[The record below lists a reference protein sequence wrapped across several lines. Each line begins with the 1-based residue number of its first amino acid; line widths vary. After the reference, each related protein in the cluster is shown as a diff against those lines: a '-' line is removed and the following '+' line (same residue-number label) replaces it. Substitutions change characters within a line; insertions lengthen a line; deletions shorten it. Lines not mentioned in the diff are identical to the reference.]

1 MKDNEMRIKNELET
15 MLDTLSKIR
24 ASFYELNLPTDKNY
38 EDYKEAERL
47 FDNTGKTLDELVTF
61 FSEGDRL

>member
-1 MKDNEMRIKNELET
+1 MKNNELRIKDELET
-15 MLDTLSKIR
+15 MLENLSKIR
-24 ASFYELNLPTDKNY
+24 ANFYGLNKPTDENY

-47 FDNTGKTLDELVTF
+47 FDNAGKKLDELVTF

>member
-1 MKDNEMRIKNELET
+1 MKNNELRIKNELET
-15 MLDTLSKIR
+15 VFEALSKIR
-24 ASFYELNLPTDKNY
+24 ASFYELNQPTDKNY

-47 FDNTGKTLDELVTF
+47 FDNTGKALDTLVTF

>member
-1 MKDNEMRIKNELET
+1 MGNNELRIRDELET
-15 MLDTLSKIR
+15 MLETLSKIR
-24 ASFYELNLPTDKNY
+24 ANFYELNRPTDENY

-47 FDNTGKTLDELVTF
+47 FDNAGKTLDTLVTF

>member
-1 MKDNEMRIKNELET
+1 MKNELET
-15 MLDTLSKIR
+15 MLETLSKIR
-24 ASFYELNLPTDKNY
+24 ASFYELNRPTDENY

-47 FDNTGKTLDELVTF
+47 FNNAGETLDALVTF

>member
-1 MKDNEMRIKNELET
+1 MTNNEMTIKTELET
-15 MLDTLSKIR
+15 MLETLSKIR
-24 ASFYELNLPTDKNY
+24 ANFRELNRPTDKNY

-47 FDNTGKTLDELVTF
+47 FDNAGKALDTLVVF

>member
-1 MKDNEMRIKNELET
+1 MKNNELRIKAELET
-15 MLDTLSKIR
+15 MLETLSKIR
-24 ASFYELNLPTDKNY
+24 ANFYELNQPTDENY

-47 FDNTGKTLDELVTF
+47 FDNAGKTLDTLVTF

>member
-1 MKDNEMRIKNELET
+1 MKTELET
-15 MLDTLSKIR
+15 MLETLSKIR
-24 ASFYELNLPTDKNY
+24 VNFYKLNRPTDENY

-47 FDNTGKTLDELVTF
+47 FDNAGEALDALVTF

>member
-1 MKDNEMRIKNELET
+1 MKNELET
-15 MLDTLSKIR
+15 MLENLSKIR
-24 ASFYELNLPTDKNY
+24 ANFYKLNRPTDENY

-47 FDNTGKTLDELVTF
+47 FDNAGEALNTLVTF

>member
-1 MKDNEMRIKNELET
+1 MENNELRIRDELET
-15 MLDTLSKIR
+15 MLETLSKIR
-24 ASFYELNLPTDKNY
+24 ANFYELNKPTDENY

-47 FDNTGKTLDELVTF
+47 FDNAGKTLDELVTF

>member
-1 MKDNEMRIKNELET
+1 MKNELRA
-15 MLDTLSKIR
+15 MLETLSKIR
-24 ASFYELNLPTDKNY
+24 ANFYELNRPTDENY

-47 FDNTGKTLDELVTF
+47 FDNAGEALDALVTF